1 MSIQV
6 PWKRPTDAYS
16 DDGPETEAIFKVGAA
31 TFVVT
36 PTRHSGVNTGRT
48 RYRVACATC
57 GIVVHDA
64 TTGPAFYVE
73 SHVGNEHWSPP

>member
-1 MSIQV
+1 MTIQV